1 MPQFRRLAF
10 AAFALAVF
18 LAGQV
23 LAETAGFVSQVED
36 LPLMPG
42 LTEVSEAGV
51 VFDSPSGRIVEA
63 YAEGTVSRAAVLN
76 FYKETLPQLGWNR
89 RGEAAF
95 DREGEVLTLDFT
107 GRQSALVV
115 RFTLKPQ

>member
-1 MPQFRRLAF
+1 MLQLRRFAL
-10 AAFALAVF
+10 AAFALAV
-18 LAGQV
+18 LLVGPAA
-23 LAETAGFVSQVED
+23 AETAGFVSQVED

-42 LTEVSEAGV
+42 LTEVSDAGV

-63 YAEGTVSRAAVLN
+63 YAEGTVSRAAVLT
-76 FYKETLPQLGWNR
+76 FYKETLPQLGWNS

-107 GRQSALVV
+107 DQQNALVV

>member
-1 MPQFRRLAF
+1 MPQLRRLA
-10 AAFALAVF
+10 LAVLSLACF
-18 LAGQV
+18 LAGQA
-23 LAETAGFVSQVED
+23 LADTAGFVSQVED

-42 LTEVSEAGV
+42 LTEVSDAGL

-63 YAEGTVSRAAVLN
+63 YAEGSVSRAAVLD
-76 FYKETLPQLGWNR
+76 FYNETLPQLGWNR

-107 GRQSALVV
+107 DRQSALVV